1 MEMNQVLSLF
11 ALLIFVLLP
20 VSLVFSQ
27 DEEANDLLRDLP
39 KFAEKVLAD
48 WGVPG
53 MAVGVVKDGKVIYMD
68 SFGYRDMEK
77 QLPVTTNT
85 LFAIGSS
92 TKAFT
97 ATAIGM
103 LVDDGKLDLDTPLIE
118 YLPDFRLFDDYATL
132 HTTTRD
138 LLCHRTG
145 LPGYDALWILSAG
158 SRDEFTY
165 RLRYL
170 EPNSDFRDKFQYS
183 NLMYMVAGNLVG
195 RLSDNSWEE
204 FVANRIFKPLN
215 MENSNFSVKSSQRAK
230 DFSQPYMSFTGDAMQ
245 VPFRNIDALGPGGSI
260 NSNIEDMVQ
269 WLLLHLNS
277 GKVDNKQIISEASLA
292 QTHLPNIAIRNPLYE
307 KMGQF
312 SIYGQGWGISNYQG
326 HSLIEHGGNIDGFSA
341 LVSLLPEENIGVVV
355 LSNTLNIM
363 GYVIVRDIYDRLL
376 GLEEQ
381 DWNSYYK
388 NLLAEIM
395 EDMFG
400 TSGAEEK
407 AIPNTS
413 PSLPLINYAGTYKHP
428 AFERVKIKVDNDKL
442 KATFQSGLTSNLE
455 HYHFDVFKG
464 STSDFYLPAIVVHF
478 NLNDSGTIVSF
489 SVPLE
494 SNVPEIV
501 FKRLESENIN

>member
-1 MEMNQVLSLF
+1 ML
-11 ALLIFVLLP
+11 A
-20 VSLVFSQ
+20 Q
-27 DEEANDLLRDLP
+27 DNEVNDLLRDLP

-48 WGVPG
+48 WVVPG

-68 SFGYRDMEK
+68 SFGYGNVKK

-97 ATAIGM
+97 STAIGM

-118 YLPDFRLFDDYATL
+118 YLPDFRLYDDYATL

-145 LPGYDALWILSAG
+145 LPGYDVLWILSNG
-158 SRDEFTY
+158 SRDEY
-165 RLRYL
+165 YHRLRFL
-170 EPNSDFRDKFQYS
+170 KPTSGFREKFQYS
-183 NLMYMVAGNLVG
+183 NFMYMVAGILVG
-195 RLSDNSWEE
+195 RLSGGSWEE
-204 FVANRIFKPLN
+204 FIADRIFKPLD
-215 MENSNFSVKSSQRAK
+215 MKNSNFSVTASQRVN
-230 DFSQPYMSFTGDAMQ
+230 DFSQPYMSFTGEAIQ
-245 VPFRNIDALGPGGSI
+245 VPFRNMDALGPAGSI
-260 NSNIEDMVQ
+260 YSNIEDMVQ

-277 GKVDNKQIISEASLA
+277 GKVDNKQIISEASLE

-312 SIYGQGWGISNYQG
+312 SIYGQGWGISNYHG

-355 LSNTLNIM
+355 LSNSLNIM
-363 GYVIVRDIYDRLL
+363 GYVFVRDIYDRLL
-376 GLEEQ
+376 DLEEH
-381 DWNSYYK
+381 DWNSHYK
-388 NLLAEIM
+388 NLLTEIM
-395 EDMFG
+395 EITFE
-400 TSGAEEK
+400 TTKAEEK

-413 PSLPLINYAGTYKHP
+413 PSLPLVHYAGTYEHP
-428 AFERVKIKVDNDKL
+428 AFDRVEIKVDNAKL
-442 KATFQSGLTSNLE
+442 KAKFQSGLTSDLE

-478 NLNDSGTIVSF
+478 NLNDSGNIVSF
-489 SVPLE
+489 SMPSE
-494 SNVPEIV
+494 SSMPEIV